1 MTVIR
6 KNGGYALAVYKPY
19 SSGGKQICK
28 QLLKA
33 ERVNFIAQADYK
45 SGTELDRLI
54 KLLLG
59 IIVEGIRYERES
71 FRQSKK
77 YSS

>member
-6 KNGGYALAVYKPY
+6 KNGGSAIAVYKPY
-19 SSGGKQICK
+19 SSQGKQICK

-33 ERVNFIAQADYK
+33 ERVDFIAQANYK

-59 IIVEGIRYERES
+59 IMVEGIRYGKES
-71 FRQSKK
+71 FRQSRK
-77 YSS
+77 YSL

>member
-6 KNGGYALAVYKPY
+6 KNGGYAIAVYKPY

-59 IIVEGIRYERES
+59 VIVEGIRYERES